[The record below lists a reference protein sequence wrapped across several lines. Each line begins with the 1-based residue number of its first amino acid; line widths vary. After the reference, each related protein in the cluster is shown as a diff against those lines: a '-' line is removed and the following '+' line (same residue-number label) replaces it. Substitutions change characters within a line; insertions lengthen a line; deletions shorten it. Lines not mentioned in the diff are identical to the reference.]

1 MLNSIRGAM
10 KGVFAWLFAIV
21 GIAAFSVVGVPE
33 LQNFQQKPP
42 IKVGSEVVTQRDL
55 TNAYNRA
62 LRQEQTQAGR
72 RFTQDEATAER
83 LKARVVSDLTIQ
95 AVTRLEADKLGMT
108 MPRSTV
114 TEILSRQELFQNKL
128 SGKFDEQ
135 VLGDILRANEITPR
149 QFDQLMREDLLR
161 QTLLEATSAGAD
173 APRALADMHLARQ
186 KDQRTVT
193 WLSVTDTMTDGPVDP
208 TPEDLERWYTE
219 NPAAYTTPEVRVFS
233 VAFLRNEDF
242 EAGLEV
248 PEDELREVYETNRA
262 TRYEEPERRTL
273 YQITYPSDGKAEA
286 AVARL
291 RNGEP
296 FEILAIERGTTLAA
310 STLTDT
316 SRKEIVDQTVAEAA
330 FAAPAQAGT
339 ILDPVKGLFG
349 STVVQIVDT
358 KPGSVKSFESV
369 RDEIRTAILSQQTER
384 LVYEKLEAIEE
395 QRDFGTSLREA
406 AEQNETTLTQF
417 GPVDRFSLTPGGA
430 ILDGIPAE
438 ALEAAFDLS
447 EGEDSDAIEVGDG
460 KGFLLLTVDEVQDPA
475 LKPFEDVEGEVEAAW
490 RASEKENRVSAL
502 AEAIAERVRAGESLA
517 AVGDSFERAPITET
531 FAINAPSHNTF
542 SPTARQAL
550 FMADKGDTLVGDAL
564 GSGVKVVS
572 VVTDIQFA
580 RGGINPL
587 ELDSFQQYIGLQ
599 LNQELLQAYMQTLQ
613 DDYGVTLNEPLI
625 DRTLSFDDNG

>member
-55 TNAYNRA
+55 TTAYNRA
-62 LRQEQTQAGR
+62 LRQEQSQAGR

-83 LKARVVSDLTIQ
+83 IKSRVVSDLTVQ
-95 AVTRLEADKLGMT
+95 AVTRLEANTLGMT
-108 MPRSTV
+108 MPRQTV
-114 TEILSRQELFQNKL
+114 TEILGRQELFQNKL

-135 VLGDILRANEITPR
+135 VLADILRANEITPR
-149 QFDQLMREDLLR
+149 QFDQLIREDLLR
-161 QTLLEATSAGAD
+161 QTLLEATAAGGD

-193 WLSVTDTMTDGPVDP
+193 WLSVTDAMTDGPVDP
-208 TPEDLERWYTE
+208 TPEDLQAWYDT
-219 NPAAYTTPEVRVFS
+219 NSAAYTTPEVRIFS
-233 VAFLRNEDF
+233 VASLRNADF
-242 EAGLEV
+242 EEGLEV
-248 PEDELREVYETNRA
+248 PEEELREIYEANRA

-273 YQITYPSDGKAEA
+273 YQITYPSEGEAEA
-286 AVARL
+286 AAARL

-296 FEILAIERGTTLAA
+296 FETLALERRTTLAA
-310 STLTDT
+310 STLTNT
-316 SRKEIVDQTVAEAA
+316 SLKDMVDQTVAEAA
-330 FAAPAQAGT
+330 FAAPAEAGT
-339 ILDPVKGLFG
+339 IIDPIKGLFG

-358 KPGSVKSFESV
+358 QPGSLKSFESV

-406 AEQNETTLTQF
+406 AEQNEVRLTQF
-417 GPVDRFSLTPGGA
+417 GPVDQFSLTPGGA
-430 ILDGIPAE
+430 ILDGIAAE

-447 EGEDSDAIEVGDG
+447 EGEDSDAIEVDDG
-460 KGFLLLTVDEVQDPA
+460 AGYLLLTVDEVRDPQ
-475 LKPFEDVEGEVEAAW
+475 LKPFDDVAADVEAAW
-490 RASEKENRVSAL
+490 RANEKEKRVTTL
-502 AEAIAERVRAGESLA
+502 ANAIAERVRAGESLSKM
-517 AVGDSFERAPITET
+517 GDSYDRAPITET
-531 FAINAPSHNTF
+531 FAINTPSHNTF
-542 SPTARQAL
+542 SPAARQAL

-564 GSGVKVVS
+564 GSGVKIVS
-572 VVTDIQFA
+572 TVTEIDFA
-580 RGGINPL
+580 RGGINAL

-599 LNQELLQAYMQTLQ
+599 LNQELLQAYVQTLQ
-613 DDYGVTLNEPLI
+613 DDYGVTLNQPLI
-625 DRTLSFDDNG
+625 DRTLSFDENG